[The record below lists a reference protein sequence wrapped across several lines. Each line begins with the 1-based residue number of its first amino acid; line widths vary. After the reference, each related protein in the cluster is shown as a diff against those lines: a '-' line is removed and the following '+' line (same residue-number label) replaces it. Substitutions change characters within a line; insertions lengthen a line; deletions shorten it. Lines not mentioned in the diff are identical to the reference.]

1 MNDDSQKSARNRE
14 EEAEEEEGE
23 QSKAKPEQTPTTTT
37 TNPLPLAKCRAMLAH
52 RLNSVSEYVPQTPL
66 NSRQKLR
73 KTVGKGPIKLYVL
86 IMPMPPVALSAA
98 FDHLSNCRVGGRWSS
113 WRPKMRG
120 YDVELERKP
129 AENSHG
135 RSRSIERS

>member
-1 MNDDSQKSARNRE
+1 MNDDSQSRPGTGRRRRRRRASRASKVKARADTHHNQPTATGEMPGHASASSQF
-14 EEAEEEEGE
+14 G
-23 QSKAKPEQTPTTTT
+23 
-37 TNPLPLAKCRAMLAH
+37 KC
-52 RLNSVSEYVPQTPL
+52 EYVPQTPL

-73 KTVGKGPIKLYVL
+73 KIVGKGPIKLYVL

-98 FDHLSNCRVGGRWSS
+98 FDHLSNCRVGGRWNS